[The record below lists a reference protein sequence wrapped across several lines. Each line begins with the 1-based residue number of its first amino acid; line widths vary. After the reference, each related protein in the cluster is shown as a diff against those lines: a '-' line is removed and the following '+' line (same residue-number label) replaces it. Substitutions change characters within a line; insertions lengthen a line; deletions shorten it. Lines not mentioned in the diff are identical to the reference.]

1 MLTAVE
7 QYILELINRARLDP
21 EAEAKRLGIEV
32 NEGLAAGTISSEAK
46 QVLASDDLLHDAA
59 YDYAVW
65 SLTNDTFN
73 GDHSGPG
80 GNTPGDRMED
90 AGYEN
95 LGRWG
100 ENIALQQFTG
110 SMSETA
116 LADALYDSL
125 WASSSHRVGTM
136 NGNFTE
142 IGLAYVDGEFR
153 GYDAAMLTE
162 DFADSSADTYFVTGV
177 FYLDLDEDGF
187 YSIGEGQG
195 KYWVRADDTRQG
207 AENAGGYAIEVDPS
221 RAVDV
226 RFGDG
231 NGQIGRLTMDLRDG
245 NGKLDYVTDIYDNS
259 VVHLSASANLHSGID
274 EAHLLGVADLNLT
287 GGRTGED
294 LYGNSGKNLIAGM
307 NGNDFIDGGDGK
319 DKLRGGK
326 GRDEIEGGSG
336 TDRLFGNGGNDRL
349 DGQAGRDFYKG
360 GAGNDTFVFRSG
372 NDKIL
377 DFKDGDDSI
386 ELVARN
392 LGIKGAT
399 VDDVMD
405 QAYINGG
412 SAWIDLGDH
421 SLEVVGVTDLSVLEA
436 NISIV

>member
-21 EAEAKRLGIEV
+21 EAEAERLGVEV
-32 NEGLAAGTISSEAK
+32 NADLAAGTISSDAK
-46 QVLASDDLLHDAA
+46 QVLASNELLNDSA
-59 YDYAVW
+59 YDYTVW
-65 SLTNDTFN
+65 SLMNDTFN

-80 GNTPGDRMED
+80 GNTPGDRMQD

-100 ENIALQQFTG
+100 ENIALQQYTG
-110 SMSETA
+110 SMSQTD
-116 LADALYDSL
+116 LADGLYDSL
-125 WASSSHRVGTM
+125 WGSASHRVGTM

-142 IGLAYVDGEFR
+142 VGISYVDGEFQ

-177 FYLDLDEDGF
+177 FYRDLDNDDF

-195 KYWVRADDTRQG
+195 QYWVRADGDRQG
-207 AENAGGYAIEVDPS
+207 AGNAGGYAVEVSPS

-231 NGQIGRLTMDLRDG
+231 DGQIGRLTMDLRDG
-245 NGKLDYVTDIYDNS
+245 NGKLDYITDNNGNS

-274 EAHLLGVADLNLT
+274 EVHLLGVADLDLT
-287 GGRTGED
+287 GGRGGQD
-294 LYGNSGKNLIAGM
+294 LYGNSGRNIIAGM

-326 GRDEIEGGSG
+326 GRDDIEGGSG
-336 TDRLFGNGGNDRL
+336 TDRLFGNGGHDRL

-360 GAGNDTFVFRSG
+360 GGGNDTFVFRSG

-392 LGIKGAT
+392 LGIRGAT

-405 QAYINGG
+405 HAYIDGG
-412 SAWIDLGDH
+412 SAWIDLGNH
-421 SLEVVGVTDLSVLEA
+421 SLEVVGVTDLSVLES
-436 NISIV
+436 NITIV